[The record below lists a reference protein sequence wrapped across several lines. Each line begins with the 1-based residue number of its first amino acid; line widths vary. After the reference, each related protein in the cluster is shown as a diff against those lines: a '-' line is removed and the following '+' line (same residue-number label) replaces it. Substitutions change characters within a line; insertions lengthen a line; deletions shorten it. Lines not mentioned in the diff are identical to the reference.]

1 VNEPPVLGPAGS
13 DPAGP
18 DTAGHDPVGP
28 DPDGL
33 TPWQV
38 AQVRRRL
45 AGLRPEVAEQVRA
58 ALAGARAEDRPHV
71 RRALAAGHPA
81 RDVLALAERIAAR
94 PPDWVASRLRLVD
107 DVPGPQVRS
116 GVRLDQVDATTCG
129 TAVLLALATG
139 ADPLLALA
147 LTEPETG
154 FGARFDSGQL
164 LVHRQS
170 NLWWP
175 RALGTSP
182 WGMTRWLA
190 RRATGLGPYRVRWV
204 PYRRTSERVLP
215 SRVAPR
221 HAGDGLAGVVGEV
234 DRALALGD
242 PVPLLVGAR
251 LPRHYVLALR
261 RDSRAGQPCWRIYE
275 PSSGEVRVVP
285 VAAVRERRLASWLG
299 FDRVHAALLPQTP
312 GEGRHGRGARE
323 GARRLEW

>member
-1 VNEPPVLGPAGS
+1 MSKPA
-13 DPAGP
+13 
-18 DTAGHDPVGP
+18 GP

-33 TPWQV
+33 TRWQ
-38 AQVRRRL
+38 AARVRQRL
-45 AGLRPEVAEQVRA
+45 AGLRPEIAEPVRA
-58 ALAGARAEDRPHV
+58 ALAGARPEDRPHL

-107 DVPGPQVRS
+107 DVPGPQDRG

-147 LTEPETG
+147 LTEPAAG
-154 FGARFDSGQL
+154 FGARFDRCQL

-182 WGMTRWLA
+182 WGMASWLA
-190 RRATGLGPYRVRWV
+190 RRATGLGPYRVRSVACASVADRTRRRLV
-204 PYRRTSERVLP
+204 PSLLVP
-215 SRVAPR
+215 SRGVPR
-221 HAGDGLAGVVGEV
+221 RSGDALAGVVREV

-261 RDSRAGQPCWRIYE
+261 RDGGAGQPCWRIYE
-275 PSSGEVRVVP
+275 PSSGEVRAVP
-285 VAAVRERRLASWLG
+285 VAAVQERRLASWLG
-299 FDRVHAALLPQTP
+299 FDRVHAALLPRMLP
-312 GEGRHGRGARE
+312 EAPPRS
-323 GARRLEW
+323 RRRCGGS

>member
-1 VNEPPVLGPAGS
+1 VSEPPDADPAGS
-13 DPAGP
+13 DPVGTDSGGSGP
-18 DTAGHDPVGP
+18 DQPAGP

-33 TPWQV
+33 TRWQ
-38 AQVRRRL
+38 AARVRHRL
-45 AGLRPEVAEQVRA
+45 AGLRPETAEQVRA
-58 ALAGARAEDRPHV
+58 ALAGARPGDRPHL

-81 RDVLALAERIAAR
+81 REVLALAERIAAR

-107 DVPGPQVRS
+107 DVPGPQERA
-116 GVRLDQVDATTCG
+116 GVRLDQVDSTTCG

-139 ADPLLALA
+139 ADPLLAFA
-147 LTEPETG
+147 LTESRSELEAG
-154 FGARFDSGQL
+154 FGTRFDRAQL

-175 RALGTSP
+175 RALGTTP
-182 WGMTRWLA
+182 WGMTGWLA

-204 PYRRTSERVLP
+204 PHRRATRHPGVWGRALPYRP
-215 SRVAPR
+215 DDA
-221 HAGDGLAGVVGEV
+221 LAGIISEV

-261 RDSRAGQPCWRIYE
+261 RDGGAGQPCWRIYE
-275 PSSGEVRVVP
+275 PSSGEVRAVP

-299 FDRVHAALLPQTP
+299 FDRVHAVLLP
-312 GEGRHGRGARE
+312 
-323 GARRLEW
+323 RLS

>member
-1 VNEPPVLGPAGS
+1 VSEPPDADPAGS
-13 DPAGP
+13 DPVGTDSGGSGP
-18 DTAGHDPVGP
+18 DQPAGP

-33 TPWQV
+33 TRWQ
-38 AQVRRRL
+38 AARVRHRL
-45 AGLRPEVAEQVRA
+45 AGLRPETAEQVRA
-58 ALAGARAEDRPHV
+58 ALAGARPGDRPHL

-94 PPDWVASRLRLVD
+94 PPEWVASRLRLVD
-107 DVPGPQVRS
+107 DVPGSQERG

-147 LTEPETG
+147 LTEPVAG
-154 FGARFDSGQL
+154 FGARFDRGQL

-182 WGMTRWLA
+182 WGMTAWLA
-190 RRATGLGPYRVRWV
+190 RRATGLGPYGVRWV
-204 PYRRTSERVLP
+204 PGRWRPDPAGE
-215 SRVAPR
+215 PR
-221 HAGDGLAGVVGEV
+221 PPGDALAGVVSEV
-234 DRALALGD
+234 DRALALGEQ
-242 PVPLLVGAR
+242 VPLLVGAR

-261 RDSRAGQPCWRIYE
+261 RDCGAGGPCWRVYE
-275 PSSGEVRVVP
+275 PSSGEVRMVP

-299 FDRVHAALLPQTP
+299 FDRVHAVLLP
-312 GEGRHGRGARE
+312 
-323 GARRLEW
+323 RLF